1 MPSFDI
7 VNKVDLQEVDN
18 AINNAKKQIATRYD
32 FRDSNTEIT
41 FDKTKKVIRASTED
55 TMRMKSVEEV
65 LNVALVKRGVDP
77 KTLDLKDEEPT
88 SKGGVRRDIL
98 LKEGIDKEVGK
109 KIVKLIKDQKLKVQA
124 QIQDDQ
130 VRVTGKK
137 IYDLQEVITLLKT
150 TKLDVPLQYVNMK
163 S

>member
-18 AINNAKKQIATRYD
+18 ALNNAKKQIATRYD
-32 FRDSNTEIT
+32 FRGSKTEIT
-41 FDKTKKVIRASTED
+41 FDKATNTIRASTD
-55 TMRMKSVEEV
+55 DSMKMKAVEEM
-65 LNVALVKRGVDP
+65 LNVALVKRGIDP
-77 KTLDLKDEEPT
+77 KTLDLKDEEAT

-98 LKEGIDKEVGK
+98 LREGIDKDTGK
-109 KIVKLIKDQKLKVQA
+109 KIVKMIKEQKLKVQA
-124 QIQDDQ
+124 QIQDEQ

-137 IYDLQEVITLLKT
+137 IDDLQEVIEMLKG
-150 TKLDVPLQYVNMK
+150 KNLEVPLQYVNMK

>member
-124 QIQDDQ
+124 QIQDNQ

>member
-18 AINNAKKQIATRYD
+18 ALNNAKKQIATRYD
-32 FRDSNTEIT
+32 FRGSKTQIT
-41 FDKTKKVIRASTED
+41 FDKNTKVIRASTSD
-55 TMRMKSVEEV
+55 SMKMKAVEEM
-65 LNVALVKRGVDP
+65 LNVALVRRGVDP
-77 KTLDLKDEEPT
+77 KTLDMKDEEAT

-98 LKEGIDKEVGK
+98 LREGIEKETGK
-109 KIVKLIKDQKLKVQA
+109 KIVKLIKEQKLKVQA
-124 QIQDDQ
+124 QIQDEQ

-137 IYDLQEVITLLKT
+137 IDDLQEVITMLKG
-150 TKLDVPLQYVNMK
+150 KDLDVPLQYVNMK